1 MRKNHTE
8 VETMGIERIGGASA
22 MSYTA
27 STQRASKPE
36 IQVTDMG
43 SASVAAV
50 TPERVAP
57 VMTDAKGGYS
67 QQSEQEQSGF
77 VQKDKE
83 VTTEQVKSA
92 VDSINNQLRR
102 TSCSFKYHEET
113 NRISITVR
121 DKDTDEVIR
130 EIPPEKALDMIAKAW
145 ELAGL
150 MVDEKR

>member
-1 MRKNHTE
+1 
-8 VETMGIERIGGASA
+8 MGIERIGGASA
-22 MSYTA
+22 MSYTT
-27 STQRASKPE
+27 STQKVSKPE

-43 SASVAAV
+43 SAPASAVA
-50 TPERVAP
+50 PEIKAP
-57 VMTDAKGGYS
+57 VMADAKNGYA
-67 QQSEQEQSGF
+67 QQNNQEQHPGF

-83 VTTEQVKSA
+83 VSTEQVKSA
-92 VDSINNQLRR
+92 VDNINNQLRR

>member
-1 MRKNHTE
+1 
-8 VETMGIERIGGASA
+8 MGIERIGGAGA
-22 MSYTA
+22 MSYTT
-27 STQRASKPE
+27 STQRVSKPE

-43 SASVAAV
+43 SMAASAV
-50 TPERVAP
+50 TPDKVAP
-57 VMTDAKGGYS
+57 VTTDAKGGYS
-67 QQSEQEQSGF
+67 QQQYEEQQAGT

-83 VTTEQVKSA
+83 VTSEQVKSA
-92 VDSINNQLRR
+92 VDNINNQLRR

-150 MVDEKR
+150 VVDEKR

>member
-1 MRKNHTE
+1 
-8 VETMGIERIGGASA
+8 MGIERIGGAGA
-22 MSYTA
+22 MSYTT
-27 STQRASKPE
+27 STQKVSKPE

-43 SASVAAV
+43 SAAVAAV
-50 TPERVAP
+50 TPDRVAP
-57 VMTDAKGGYS
+57 VTTDAKSGYS
-67 QQSEQEQSGF
+67 QQQEQEQAGF

-83 VTTEQVKSA
+83 VTSEQVKSA
-92 VDSINNQLRR
+92 VDNINNQLRR

-150 MVDEKR
+150 MVDERR

>member
-1 MRKNHTE
+1 
-8 VETMGIERIGGASA
+8 MGIERIGGASA
-22 MSYTA
+22 MSYTT
-27 STQRASKPE
+27 STQKVSKPE

-43 SASVAAV
+43 STAAV
-50 TPERVAP
+50 VPDKVAP
-57 VMTDAKGGYS
+57 VTTDAKGGYS
-67 QQSEQEQSGF
+67 QQQFGQEQQSGT

-92 VDSINNQLRR
+92 VDNINNQLRR

>member
-1 MRKNHTE
+1 
-8 VETMGIERIGGASA
+8 MGIERIGGASA
-22 MSYTA
+22 MSYTT
-27 STQRASKPE
+27 STQKVNRPE

-43 SASVAAV
+43 SVPVSAA

-57 VMTDAKGGYS
+57 VMTDTKSGQS
-67 QQSEQEQSGF
+67 QYGEQEQQAGV
-77 VQKDKE
+77 VQKEKE
-83 VTTEQVKSA
+83 VSTEQVKSA
-92 VDSINNQLRR
+92 VDNINNQLRR

-150 MVDEKR
+150 MVDERR

>member
-1 MRKNHTE
+1 
-8 VETMGIERIGGASA
+8 MGIERIGGAGA
-22 MSYTA
+22 MSYST
-27 STQRASKPE
+27 STQRVSKPE

-43 SASVAAV
+43 SAPVA
-50 TPERVAP
+50 TTNDRVAP
-57 VMTDAKGGYS
+57 VTTDAKSGYA
-67 QQSEQEQSGF
+67 QQQFAQEQQPGT

-92 VDSINNQLRR
+92 VDNINNQLRR

>member
-1 MRKNHTE
+1 
-8 VETMGIERIGGASA
+8 MGIERIGGAGA
-22 MSYTA
+22 MSYST
-27 STQRASKPE
+27 STQKVSKPE

-43 SASVAAV
+43 SGATTV
-50 TPERVAP
+50 TPDIVAP
-57 VMTDAKGGYS
+57 VMTDSRSGYS
-67 QQSEQEQSGF
+67 QQGNQEQQAGF

-83 VTTEQVKSA
+83 VTSEQVKSA
-92 VDSINNQLRR
+92 VDNINNQLRR

>member
-1 MRKNHTE
+1 
-8 VETMGIERIGGASA
+8 MGIERIGGAGA
-22 MSYTA
+22 MSY
-27 STQRASKPE
+27 STSAQKVSKPE

-43 SASVAAV
+43 SGAAAV
-50 TPERVAP
+50 TPDIVAP
-57 VMTDAKGGYS
+57 VMTDSRSGYS
-67 QQSEQEQSGF
+67 QQGNQEQQQAGF

-83 VTTEQVKSA
+83 VTSEQVKSA
-92 VDSINNQLRR
+92 VDNINNQLRR
-102 TSCSFKYHEET
+102 TSCTFKYHEET

>member
-1 MRKNHTE
+1 
-8 VETMGIERIGGASA
+8 MGIERIGGAST
-22 MSYTA
+22 MSYTT
-27 STQRASKPE
+27 STQKVSKPE

-43 SASVAAV
+43 SAASAALAAD
-50 TPERVAP
+50 RVAP
-57 VMTDAKGGYS
+57 VTTDAKSGYS
-67 QQSEQEQSGF
+67 QQSEQEQQAGV
-77 VQKDKE
+77 VQKEKE
-83 VTTEQVKSA
+83 VSTEQVKSA
-92 VDSINNQLRR
+92 VDNINNQLRR

-150 MVDEKR
+150 MVDERR

>member
-1 MRKNHTE
+1 
-8 VETMGIERIGGASA
+8 MGIERIGGAST
-22 MSYTA
+22 MSYTT
-27 STQRASKPE
+27 STQKVSKPE

-43 SASVAAV
+43 SAPVAAAND
-50 TPERVAP
+50 RVAP
-57 VMTDAKGGYS
+57 VTTDAKSGYS
-67 QQSEQEQSGF
+67 QQSEQEQQAGV
-77 VQKDKE
+77 VQKEKE
-83 VTTEQVKSA
+83 VSTEQVKSA
-92 VDSINNQLRR
+92 VDNINNQLRR

-150 MVDEKR
+150 MVDERR

>member
-1 MRKNHTE
+1 
-8 VETMGIERIGGASA
+8 MGIERIGGAST
-22 MSYTA
+22 MSYTT
-27 STQRASKPE
+27 STQKVSKPE

-43 SASVAAV
+43 SAPVAAAND
-50 TPERVAP
+50 RVAP
-57 VMTDAKGGYS
+57 VTTDARGGYS
-67 QQSEQEQSGF
+67 QQQFGQEQQSGT

-92 VDSINNQLRR
+92 VDNINNQLRR

>member
-1 MRKNHTE
+1 
-8 VETMGIERIGGASA
+8 MGIERIGGAGA
-22 MSYTA
+22 MSYTT
-27 STQRASKPE
+27 STQKVSKPE

-43 SASVAAV
+43 SAAVAAV
-50 TPERVAP
+50 TPDRVAP
-57 VMTDAKGGYS
+57 VTTDAKSGYS
-67 QQSEQEQSGF
+67 QQQEQEQAGF

-83 VTTEQVKSA
+83 VTSEQVKSA
-92 VDSINNQLRR
+92 VDNINNQLRR

-150 MVDEKR
+150 VVDEKR

>member
-1 MRKNHTE
+1 
-8 VETMGIERIGGASA
+8 MGIERIGGASA

-27 STQRASKPE
+27 STQKVSKPE

-43 SASVAAV
+43 SAPVA
-50 TPERVAP
+50 TPQEIEAP
-57 VMTDAKGGYS
+57 VMTDAKGGYP
-67 QQSEQEQSGF
+67 QQSEQEQPGT

-83 VTTEQVKSA
+83 VSTEQVKSA
-92 VDSINNQLRR
+92 VENINNQLRR

-113 NRISITVR
+113 NRISITVK

-150 MVDEKR
+150 VVDERR

>member
-1 MRKNHTE
+1 
-8 VETMGIERIGGASA
+8 MGIERIGGAGA
-22 MSYTA
+22 MSY
-27 STQRASKPE
+27 STSAQKVSKPE

-43 SASVAAV
+43 AGAAAV
-50 TPERVAP
+50 TPDIVAP
-57 VMTDAKGGYS
+57 VMTDSRSGYS
-67 QQSEQEQSGF
+67 QQGNQEQQQAGF

-83 VTTEQVKSA
+83 VTSEQVKSA
-92 VDSINNQLRR
+92 VDNINNQLRR
-102 TSCSFKYHEET
+102 TSCTFKYHEET

>member
-1 MRKNHTE
+1 
-8 VETMGIERIGGASA
+8 MGIERIGGASA
-22 MSYTA
+22 MNYTT
-27 STQRASKPE
+27 STQKVSKPE

-43 SASVAAV
+43 SGVTAV
-50 TPERVAP
+50 TPDRVAP

-67 QQSEQEQSGF
+67 QQGKPEQNPAV

-83 VTTEQVKSA
+83 VTSDQVKSA
-92 VDSINNQLRR
+92 VDNINNQLRR

-121 DKDTDEVIR
+121 DKDTDEIIR

>member
-1 MRKNHTE
+1 
-8 VETMGIERIGGASA
+8 MGIERIGGAGA
-22 MSYTA
+22 VSYTSSA
-27 STQRASKPE
+27 QKVSKPE

-43 SASVAAV
+43 SAPISAA
-50 TPERVAP
+50 TPDIVAP
-57 VMTDAKGGYS
+57 VMTDTRGGYTK
-67 QQSEQEQSGF
+67 QDEQEQQAGV

-83 VTTEQVKSA
+83 VSTDQVKSA
-92 VDSINNQLRR
+92 VDNINNQLRR

-150 MVDEKR
+150 MVDERR

>member
-1 MRKNHTE
+1 
-8 VETMGIERIGGASA
+8 MGIERIGGASA
-22 MSYTA
+22 MSYTTSA
-27 STQRASKPE
+27 QKVSKPE

-43 SASVAAV
+43 SAAATAV
-50 TPERVAP
+50 TPDRVAP
-57 VMTDAKGGYS
+57 VTTDAKGGYS
-67 QQSEQEQSGF
+67 QQSGEKEQQSGV

-92 VDSINNQLRR
+92 VDNINNQLRR

-121 DKDTDEVIR
+121 DKDTDEIIR

>member
-1 MRKNHTE
+1 
-8 VETMGIERIGGASA
+8 MGIERIGGASA
-22 MSYTA
+22 MSYTT
-27 STQRASKPE
+27 STQKVNKPE

-43 SASVAAV
+43 SAAVSAV
-50 TPERVAP
+50 TPDKVAP
-57 VMTDAKGGYS
+57 VTTDAKGGYS
-67 QQSEQEQSGF
+67 QQQYEQEQQSGT

>member
-1 MRKNHTE
+1 
-8 VETMGIERIGGASA
+8 MGIERIGGAGA

-27 STQRASKPE
+27 STQKVSKPE

-43 SASVAAV
+43 TAAVAAV
-50 TPERVAP
+50 TPDRVAP
-57 VMTDAKGGYS
+57 VTTDAKSGYS
-67 QQSEQEQSGF
+67 QQQEHEQAGF

-83 VTTEQVKSA
+83 VTSEQVKSA
-92 VDSINNQLRR
+92 VDNINNQLRR

-150 MVDEKR
+150 VVDEKR

>member
-1 MRKNHTE
+1 
-8 VETMGIERIGGASA
+8 MGIERIGGASA
-22 MSYTA
+22 MSYTT
-27 STQRASKPE
+27 STQKVSKPE

-43 SASVAAV
+43 SSPVVAM
-50 TPERVAP
+50 PDRVAP
-57 VMTDAKGGYS
+57 VTTDAKGGYS
-67 QQSEQEQSGF
+67 QQQYEQEQQSGV

-92 VDSINNQLRR
+92 VDNINNQLRR

-150 MVDEKR
+150 MVDERR

>member
-1 MRKNHTE
+1 
-8 VETMGIERIGGASA
+8 MGIERIGGASA
-22 MSYTA
+22 MSYTTSA
-27 STQRASKPE
+27 QKVSKPE

-43 SASVAAV
+43 SAPVAV
-50 TPERVAP
+50 KQDRVAP
-57 VMTDAKGGYS
+57 VTTEAKGGYS
-67 QQSEQEQSGF
+67 QQANQEQMPGT

-83 VTTEQVKSA
+83 VTSEQVKSA
-92 VDSINNQLRR
+92 VDNINNQLRR